1 MSRVR
6 NISLAEQTLEAILD
20 SEFVQSLQEARK
32 SSELELSNQYSI
44 EDSFS
49 DDREETINDYIFN
62 CGYTRKEAINAYNK
76 TIEDERQY

>member
-6 NISLAEQTLEAILD
+6 NISLAEQTLDAIQD

>member
-76 TIEDERQY
+76 TIEDER

>member
-6 NISLAEQTLEAILD
+6 NISLAEQTLDAIQD

-44 EDSFS
+44 EDSF
-49 DDREETINDYIFN
+49 DDAEDTINDYMFN

>member
-6 NISLAEQTLEAILD
+6 NISLAEQTLDAILD
-20 SEFVQSLQEARK
+20 SEFVQSLQATKRI
-32 SSELELSNQYSI
+32 SELGLAPEYSI

-49 DDREETINDYIFN
+49 DDREETINDYMFN

-76 TIEDERQY
+76 TIEDER

>member
-6 NISLAEQTLEAILD
+6 NISLAEQTLDAILD
-20 SEFVQSLQEARK
+20 SEFIQSLQTNKRILD
-32 SSELELSNQYSI
+32 LELSTEYSI
-44 EDSFS
+44 EDSF
-49 DDREETINDYIFN
+49 DDAEETINDYMFN

>member
-49 DDREETINDYIFN
+49 DDREETINDYMFN

-76 TIEDERQY
+76 TIEDER

>member
-6 NISLAEQTLEAILD
+6 NISLAEQTLDAILD
-20 SEFVQSLQEARK
+20 SEFIQSLQTNK
-32 SSELELSNQYSI
+32 ELSTEYSI
-44 EDSFS
+44 EDSF
-49 DDREETINDYIFN
+49 DDAEETINDYMFN